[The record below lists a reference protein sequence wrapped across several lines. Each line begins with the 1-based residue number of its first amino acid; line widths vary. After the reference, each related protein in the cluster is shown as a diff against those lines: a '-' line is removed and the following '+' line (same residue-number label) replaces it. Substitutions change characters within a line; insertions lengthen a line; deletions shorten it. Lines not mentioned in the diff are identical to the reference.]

1 MTAAKPLPNGLETSP
16 FILEHAMSMGVSR
29 DRLRA
34 GDLRSPSR
42 SVRVSVHSAFDLA
55 ASCSPYVQLLPGSV
69 ISHGTAGRLH
79 KLVLPQE
86 VDDEPR
92 LHLARSPGQAV
103 PRRKHII
110 GHRLALEQD
119 EVVLVKGVR
128 VTSIAR
134 TWLDLSSQLSLD
146 ELVVAGDQIVSEH
159 QRNFGRRRTPKVSME
174 DLNAYIASKS
184 ATSGLS
190 KARKALALMRLGV
203 DSPPETRLRLIL
215 QRQGLPE
222 FVPNTP
228 IFDETGDPQIWT
240 DLGCPAFRICIE
252 YEGAHHL
259 TTAQQSRDHERDYTT
274 AQLGWIQVKINKD
287 DMGSGENWVTAKVQR
302 ALKRRGWQG

>member
-1 MTAAKPLPNGLETSP
+1 MTAAKPLPNGLEASP
-16 FILEHAMSMGVSR
+16 FTLEKTMSRGVSR

-34 GDLRSPSR
+34 NDLRSPSR
-42 SVRVSVHSAFDLA
+42 SVRVPVNREFDLA

-86 VDDEPR
+86 VDHEPR
-92 LHLARSPGQAV
+92 LHLARRPGQAV
-103 PRRKHII
+103 PRRKHIV
-110 GHRLALEQD
+110 GHRLALEQH
-119 EVVLVKGVR
+119 EVVMVKGVR
-128 VTSIAR
+128 VTPIAR
-134 TWLDLSSQLSLD
+134 TWLDLSSQLSLT

-159 QRNFGRRRTPKVSME
+159 QRNFGRRRTPKVSIQE
-174 DLNAYIASKS
+174 LKTYIASKS
-184 ATSGLS
+184 AASGLS
-190 KARKALALMRLGV
+190 RARKALSLIRVGV

-215 QRQGLPE
+215 QRQGFPE

-240 DLGCPAFRICIE
+240 DLGCPAFRVCIE

-259 TTAQQSRDHERDYTT
+259 STAQQGRDHERDYTT

-287 DMGSGENWVTAKVQR
+287 DMGSGENWVAAKVQR